1 MDRRLLY
8 ATANLGWHYALHTV
22 RRLLPRR
29 KRSTGIRKFQQN
41 YLADG
46 ITCVGE
52 EERHTFPGFQRC
64 IACEVCLASC
74 ELNALDGVAQLPKG
88 YDERYAWMDVK
99 AELDRIRENV
109 AEAAEQVRTLE
120 AERLD
125 KLFLAMYTQASKGNQ
140 GAVDRCL
147 RIMERR
153 AKLYGLDTPSKHEVT
168 GADGNELNIIVRY
181 VDSND

>member
-1 MDRRLLY
+1 MADLSRPQLIEAAERREFVLNMRKSG
-8 ATANLGWHYALHTV
+8 ATY
-22 RRLLPRR
+22 R
-29 KRSTGIRKFQQN
+29 Q
-41 YLADG
+41 
-46 ITCVGE
+46 
-52 EERHTFPGFQRC
+52 
-64 IACEVCLASC
+64 IAA
-74 ELNALDGVAQLPKG
+74 ATIQHFGVEQLPKG

-99 AELDRIRENV
+99 AELDRIRDNV

-168 GADGNELNIIVRY
+168 GADGDAMEIIVRY
-181 VDSND
+181 VDSD